1 MSSGNP
7 KVSIIT
13 PTYNSINTVL
23 NTYNSIRNQTYKNWE
38 WLVTDDCSEDG
49 TLDLLSNLSKNDER
63 IRVFKNAENSG
74 AAVTRN
80 NSLRQA
86 TGEFIA
92 FIDSDDL
99 WLPEKLRKQV
109 EFMSN
114 NEGVDFSFTAYEL
127 IDEKGNPLNQRVD
140 LQGES
145 FSVGY
150 NDMLKKKATLG
161 CSTVILKKNA
171 FPDITMPL
179 LRTGQDY
186 ALWLKL
192 LKTGKKA
199 HLVNQVLMQYR
210 ILPNS
215 ISRNKF
221 KKSKRQWSIYRK
233 IEKLPLHQSIHC
245 FCYYVWRA
253 IFRK

>member
-23 NTYNSIRNQTYKNWE
+23 NTYNSIRNQTHTNWE

-49 TLDLLSNLSKNDER
+49 THGLLSALSENDER
-63 IRVFKNAENSG
+63 IHVFKNPSNSG

-80 NSLRQA
+80 NSLSQA

-99 WLPEKLRKQV
+99 WLPDKLRKQL
-109 EFMSN
+109 EYMSN
-114 NEGVDFSFTAYEL
+114 NDGVDFSFTAYEL
-127 IDEKGNPLNQRVD
+127 IDENGNSLNKSVD

-145 FSVGY
+145 FSVDY

-161 CSTVILKKNA
+161 CSTVILNKSA
-171 FPDITMPL
+171 FPDISMPL
-179 LRTGQDY
+179 IRTGQDY

-192 LKTGKKA
+192 LKSGKRA
-199 HLVNQVLMQYR
+199 YLVNQVLTQYR
-210 ILPNS
+210 IMPNS

-221 KKSKRQWSIYRK
+221 KKSKRQWSIYREM
-233 IEKLPLHQSIHC
+233 EKLPLSQSIYC

-253 IFRK
+253 VFRK